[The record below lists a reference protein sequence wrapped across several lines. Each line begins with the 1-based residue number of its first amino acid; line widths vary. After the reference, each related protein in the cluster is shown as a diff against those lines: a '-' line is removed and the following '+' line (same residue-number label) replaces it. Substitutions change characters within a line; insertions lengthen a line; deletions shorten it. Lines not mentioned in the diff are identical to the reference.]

1 MLEAILLGLVQGLTE
16 FLPVS
21 SSGHLVVVPYL
32 FRLPQPP
39 LSMTVALHIGTL
51 VAVLA
56 YFAGD
61 LAYLATRSV
70 GRGVVAEGEAAR
82 ARRTILLL
90 AVGTVPAATIGY
102 VFNATFE
109 ELFGGPDAPRF
120 TAVFLMCTAGLLTLA
135 ETVRRR
141 RAKARV
147 GVAADEDPSL
157 DIGRDEST
165 VGWTDAVVIGFAQAL
180 AILPGISRAGATMA
194 VGMLRGLSREGAAR
208 FSFLLSIP
216 VIAGAGLFEL
226 LDRDASPAAGAA
238 VFSGPEVAVGMLVA
252 AASGFWAIRFL
263 LRLVSTDDLLGFAR
277 YVFLLGLFTLLG
289 TIWLGPVSQV

>member
-32 FRLPQPP
+32 FRLPQPS
-39 LSMTVALHIGTL
+39 LAMGVALHIGTL
-51 VAVLA
+51 VAGLA
-56 YFAGD
+56 YFACD

-70 GRGVVAEGEAAR
+70 GVGVVADGEAAR
-82 ARRTILLL
+82 ARRTVMLL
-90 AVGTVPAATIGY
+90 AVGTLPAAAIGFA
-102 VFNATFE
+102 FNSTFE
-109 ELFGGPDAPRF
+109 ELFGGPQAPRF
-120 TAVFLMCTAGLLTLA
+120 TAVFLMVTAGLLTLA

-141 RAKARV
+141 RAKAQV
-147 GVAADEDPSL
+147 GVAADEDPSIDL
-157 DIGRDEST
+157 GRDEST
-165 VGWTDAVVIGFAQAL
+165 VGWTDVVAIGFAQAL

-194 VGMLRGLSREGAAR
+194 AGMLRGLSREGAAR

-216 VIAGAGLFEL
+216 VIAGAGLYEL
-226 LDRDASPAAGAA
+226 VDRDAVATAGAA
-238 VFSGPEVAVGMLVA
+238 AYSTAEIGVGMLVA

-277 YVFLLGLFTLLG
+277 YVFLLGVFTLLG
-289 TIWLGPVSQV
+289 TVWLGPVSQV